1 MQDDV
6 RFSKIVKRITKLN
19 IKYFKAYNTM
29 IFNICDNNLDTSK
42 LDDNLKKLNYKLDY
56 NCMLLAKIS
65 KEYKRLSID
74 EIKLNL
80 LYFVNNSQAT
90 KETKAYNKKFL
101 NYLFR
106 K

>member
-1 MQDDV
+1 
-6 RFSKIVKRITKLN
+6 
-19 IKYFKAYNTM
+19 M

-56 NCMLLAKIS
+56 NRMLLAKIS

-90 KETKAYNKKFL
+90 KAYNKKFL

>member
-1 MQDDV
+1 
-6 RFSKIVKRITKLN
+6 
-19 IKYFKAYNTM
+19 
-29 IFNICDNNLDTSK
+29 
-42 LDDNLKKLNYKLDY
+42 
-56 NCMLLAKIS
+56 MLLAKIS